1 MKPIPEKFAAEMR
14 ELLGNSFVDYLAAL
28 SEPPVRGFRVNTDKI
43 SPEDFD
49 KINPFGRER
58 IPYVENGFYLDFDR
72 VGSHPYHH
80 AGMIYVQEPAAMAP
94 VECLDIQP
102 DWKILDMCAAPGGK
116 STQLK
121 NKLGSG
127 GVLMSNEVIPSR
139 CRVLSGNIE
148 RLGLQNVIT
157 CCLDTAK
164 LADLYGNTF
173 DLVTVDAPCSGEG
186 MFRKDETA
194 IDEWSEEN
202 VNRCAERQAVI
213 LDHAARTVKRG
224 GYILYAT
231 CTFSL
236 QENEMTVNAFLQR
249 HPEFELEP
257 VKDTVRKVT
266 ADGVFF
272 DGCRCTNIK
281 ECRRFYPHLARGEGQ
296 FMALLHSQAEPMRE
310 TSAVMKR
317 EKADGLVIDFLSSI
331 LTDFDRDS
339 VFLYNGKPVMYSG
352 DLSVNPGAAFSLGV
366 TVGEIKKNYLQPHH
380 QFFMAMGRHFRN
392 QIELEAD
399 SEDMKKYLHGEEIVA
414 DCDNGWAVV
423 TTHGCALGGVK
434 VSSGRCKNHYPKGLR
449 TKY

>member
-1 MKPIPEKFAAEMR
+1 MKPIPERFAAEMR
-14 ELLGNSFVDYLAAL
+14 ELLGNSFGDYLAAL

-43 SPEDFD
+43 APEDFD
-49 KINPFGRER
+49 KINPFGRES

-202 VNRCAERQAVI
+202 VNRCADRQAVI

-236 QENEMTVNAFLQR
+236 QENELTVDAFLQR
-249 HPEFELEP
+249 HPEFELVP

-272 DGCRCTNIK
+272 DGCRCANIK

-310 TSAVMKR
+310 TSTVMKR
-317 EKADGLVIDFLSSI
+317 EKADSLVTDFLSSV

-339 VFLYNGKPVMYSG
+339 IFMYNGKPVMY
-352 DLSVNPGAAFSLGV
+352 
-366 TVGEIKKNYLQPHH
+366 
-380 QFFMAMGRHFRN
+380 
-392 QIELEAD
+392 
-399 SEDMKKYLHGEEIVA
+399 
-414 DCDNGWAVV
+414 
-423 TTHGCALGGVK
+423 
-434 VSSGRCKNHYPKGLR
+434 
-449 TKY
+449 

>member
-1 MKPIPEKFAAEMR
+1 MKPIPERFAAEMR
-14 ELLGNSFVDYLAAL
+14 ELLGNSFGDYLASL

-43 SPEDFD
+43 SPEAFD

-80 AGMIYVQEPAAMAP
+80 AGMIYVQEPAAMSPA
-94 VECLDIQP
+94 ECLDIQP
-102 DWKILDMCAAPGGK
+102 HWKILDMCAAPGGK

-139 CRVLSGNIE
+139 CRVLTGNIE
-148 RLGLQNVIT
+148 RLGLRNVIT

-213 LDHAARTVKRG
+213 LDHAARTVKGG

-236 QENEMTVNAFLQR
+236 QENEMTVDAFLQR
-249 HPEFELEP
+249 HPEFELVP

-272 DGCRCTNIK
+272 DGCRCANIK

-296 FMALLHSQAEPMRE
+296 FMALLHSQAEPLRE
-310 TSAVMKR
+310 TPAVMKR

-331 LTDFDRDS
+331 LSDFDRDS

-352 DLSVNPGAAFSLGV
+352 DLTVKPGAAFSLGV

-380 QFFMAMGRHFRN
+380 QLFMAMGHHFRN

-414 DCDNGWAVV
+414 GCDNGWAVV